1 LAKQKNITLA
11 LQGGGTHGAFTWGV
25 LDRLLEET
33 DLRITGIS
41 GTSAGAM
48 NAAVLA
54 DGFDKGGTDL
64 AKDKLSNFW
73 KAMSELGSFSP
84 YQSPLFNPTWTGW
97 SPMSLF
103 FDAVSRFASPYQ
115 FNPFNINPLK
125 KVLEDTIDYDCL
137 RNCHSIKLFI
147 SATNVR
153 TNRLRIFTS
162 REISPQVLLASAC
175 LPELHHAIEINGD
188 AYWDGGF
195 MGNPTLEPL
204 LHNCHSSDVIV
215 VQLNPIQRESI
226 PKTARDI
233 AERQKEITLNASLMR
248 EIRNIAYINRA
259 AELDDTNA
267 PRWATIYL
275 HQISAQE
282 VTRDLSTASKFDT
295 SWPFLTRLRDHGRD
309 YAEAWLTENKR
320 HLSKK
325 TTLPLYEWEDYL
337 DY

>member
-1 LAKQKNITLA
+1 MAKQKNITLA

-33 DLRITGIS
+33 NLRITGIS

-54 DGFDKGGTDL
+54 DGFEKGGTDL
-64 AKDKLSNFW
+64 AKGKLHNFW
-73 KAMSELGSFSP
+73 KAMSRLGSFSP
-84 YQSPLFNPTWTGW
+84 YQSPLFNPTWDGW
-97 SPMSLF
+97 SPMSALF
-103 FDAVSRFASPYQ
+103 DTVSRFASPYQ
-115 FNPFNINPLK
+115 FNPFNINPLQ

-204 LHNCHSSDVIV
+204 LHNCDSSDVII
-215 VQLNPIQRESI
+215 VQLNPTQRESI
-226 PKTARDI
+226 PQTARDI
-233 AERQKEITLNASLMR
+233 AERQREITLNASLMR
-248 EIRNIAYINRA
+248 EIRNIVYINRA
-259 AELDDTNA
+259 AEQDDTDT
-267 PRWATIYL
+267 PRWANINL
-275 HQISAQE
+275 HQISAQD
-282 VTRDLSTASKFDT
+282 VTRDLSAASKFDT
-295 SWPFLTRLRDHGRD
+295 SWPFLTSLKDHGRNH
-309 YAEAWLTENKR
+309 AEAWLTKNKR
-320 HLSKK
+320 HISKK
-325 TTLPLYEWEDYL
+325 TTLPLHEWEDYL